1 MVSIGYGGNS
11 LTGRG
16 NFHPA
21 EGLGQVMPLLNYT
34 TKISAEKTASEII
47 SLLSR
52 KGATQ
57 VMMEFGATGQPVGLK
72 WRVNSPRGALGFALP
87 INTEAVYKVL
97 TAERILV
104 TNDQARREQALR
116 TAWRIVKEWVAAQM
130 ALIETGMVE
139 MEEVF
144 LPYMLSGDRTVYQ
157 VLSEDNFRALGSA
170 EGPR

>member
-1 MVSIGYGGNS
+1 
-11 LTGRG
+11 
-16 NFHPA
+16 
-21 EGLGQVMPLLNYT
+21 MPLLNYT
-34 TKISAEKTASEII
+34 TKVSAEKTASEII
-47 SLLSR
+47 SLLSK

-57 VMMEFGATGQPVGLK
+57 VMMEFGPKGEPVGLK
-72 WRVNSPRGALGFALP
+72 WRVDSPRGALGFALP
-87 INTEAVYKVL
+87 INPEAVYKVL
-97 TAERILV
+97 TAERVLV

-157 VLSEDNFRALGSA
+157 VLSEGNFKALGSA
-170 EGPR
+170 EGPG